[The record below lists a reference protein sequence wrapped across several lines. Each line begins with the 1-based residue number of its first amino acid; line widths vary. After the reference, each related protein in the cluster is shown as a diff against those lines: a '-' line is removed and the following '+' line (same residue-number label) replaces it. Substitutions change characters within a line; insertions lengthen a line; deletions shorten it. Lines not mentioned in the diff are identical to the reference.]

1 MKEMTTIQEI
11 DERLG
16 DNPYIEIGALEVT
29 LELINALCKSPDYRV
44 MGLPLLYR
52 YAYRI
57 YRVDANLESGVKNEN
72 DSEQPRIDSNDRS
85 HQTLQ
90 STG

>member
-11 DERLG
+11 EKRLG

-29 LELINALCKSPDYRV
+29 LDLINALCKSPDYRV
-44 MGLPLLYR
+44 MGLPLLYK

-57 YRVDANLESGVKNEN
+57 YRLDANLQNS
-72 DSEQPRIDSNDRS
+72 
-85 HQTLQ
+85 L
-90 STG
+90 